1 MRVKVCGVTREADL
15 RAVAAAGADAVG
27 VVTDVTVDTPREVPP
42 ERAGELLDAAPPFLS
57 TAAVTMPETP
67 AAAADVAERTG
78 ADHLQV
84 HGLSDPDDVAAMRD
98 AVRARL
104 VVAVGAADPAT
115 ARAVAPAADGL
126 LVDSATESGGGGTGE
141 THDWAATRELAADL
155 DTPVVL
161 AGGLDPENVATAV
174 RTVDP
179 YGVDVASGVE
189 RSGGVKDHDAV
200 DTFVRE
206 ARRAGDARGR
216 EVSP

>member
-27 VVTDVTVDTPREVPP
+27 VVTDVTVDTPREVDPA
-42 ERAGELLDAAPPFLS
+42 RAAALLDAAPPFLS
-57 TAAVTMPETP
+57 TTAVTMPDGP
-67 AAAADVAERTG
+67 DDAADLVDRTG
-78 ADHLQV
+78 VDHLQV
-84 HGLSDPDDVAAMRD
+84 HGLTDPETLAAVRD

-104 VVAVGAADPAT
+104 VVAVDADDPAT
-115 ARAVAPAADGL
+115 ARAVAPVADAV
-126 LVDSATESGGGGTGE
+126 LVDSATEEGGGGTGR
-141 THDWAATRELAADL
+141 THDWGATRDLASDL
-155 DTPVVL
+155 DVPVVL

-189 RSGGVKDHDAV
+189 RTGGVKDPTAV
-200 DTFVRE
+200 GSFVRE
-206 ARRAGDARGR
+206 ARRAGEEVG